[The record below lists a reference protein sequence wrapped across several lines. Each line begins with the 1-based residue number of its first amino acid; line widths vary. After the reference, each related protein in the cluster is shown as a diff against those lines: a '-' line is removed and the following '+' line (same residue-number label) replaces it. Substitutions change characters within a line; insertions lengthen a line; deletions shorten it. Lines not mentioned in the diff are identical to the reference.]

1 MSEFSDRLWSDFGGL
16 RFTDLPR
23 EVVEV
28 ANQCFLD
35 WFGCALAGSREP
47 LVGFL
52 VDELGTA
59 PGPCS
64 IVGLKRTTSSYSAA
78 LINGAAGHA
87 LDFDDTHTTMNGHP
101 TAPLLPAVLAL
112 AEELGTSGAD
122 ALTAYVVGQEVQGR
136 IGAVLGPEH
145 YAKGW
150 HQTSTVGVFG
160 AAAACSWLL
169 GLDAPSFGNALGIA
183 ASSASGLKANFG
195 TMTKP
200 LHAGQ
205 AAERGL
211 LAAKLAARGFTAN
224 SDALGA
230 RQGFAEAAGNGSL
243 NMDRYER
250 HSGRWLISDTL
261 FKYHA
266 ACYLTHAGIEATRR
280 CLDASSRNGSE
291 GSSVR
296 DVTSVALTVNPSIL
310 NVCNIEHPTTG
321 LAAKFSLRATQAFVV
336 HGIDTSDVASFD
348 DNLINRGDVQE
359 FLASVTISTDRA
371 LPTTATK
378 SKLETAGEVFEA
390 VYDTGVP
397 ATDLAAQAAK
407 LRSKFSGLA
416 VPIIGADAAG
426 LADALLNVATVRNI
440 GELLR

>member
-1 MSEFSDRLWSDFGGL
+1 ML
-16 RFTDLPR
+16 
-23 EVVEV
+23 
-28 ANQCFLD
+28 
-35 WFGCALAGSREP
+35 
-47 LVGFL
+47 
-52 VDELGTA
+52 
-59 PGPCS
+59 
-64 IVGLKRTTSSYSAA
+64 SAA

-87 LDFDDTHTTMNGHP
+87 LDFDDTHTVMGGHP

-122 ALTAYVVGQEVQGR
+122 VLTAYVVGQEVQGR

-145 YAKGW
+145 YGKGW
-150 HQTSTVGVFG
+150 HQTSTVGVLG

-224 SDALGA
+224 SDAIGA
-230 RQGFAEAAGNGSL
+230 KQGFAEAAGNGSL

-250 HSGRWLISDTL
+250 YTARWLIADTL

-266 ACYLTHAGIEATRR
+266 ACYLTHAGIEATQR
-280 CLDASSRNGSE
+280 CLDASLPNRSE
-291 GSSVR
+291 GSPARNVK
-296 DVTSVALTVNPSIL
+296 SVALTVNPSIL

-321 LAAKFSLRATQAFVV
+321 LEAKFSLRATQAFVV
-336 HGIDTSDVASFD
+336 HGIDTSNVASFD
-348 DNLINRGDVQE
+348 DVRINRGEVQD
-359 FLASVTISTDRA
+359 FLASVTVSTDSS

-378 SKLETAGEVFEA
+378 SQVETSAGVFEA
-390 VYDTGVP
+390 MYDTGVP
-397 ATDLAAQAAK
+397 AADLVAQRAK
-407 LRSKFSGLA
+407 LRSKFLGLA
-416 VPIIGADAAG
+416 VPVVGADAAR
-426 LADALLNVATVRNI
+426 LAEALLSFSSARNV
-440 GELLR
+440 GEVLV